1 MMRTVTTRSEL
12 DEVLAQLPRPVAL
25 VPTMGAL
32 HAGHAAL
39 ITAARRTAATV
50 VVSIFVNPRQFG
62 SAADVAQ
69 YPRTLAA
76 DQHTAEA
83 AGAHLLF
90 APDVDQIY
98 PPDGL
103 VATIDPGPLATR
115 LEGASR
121 PGHFAGVA
129 TVVSRLFD
137 LAHPDQA
144 YFGAKDAQQVR
155 VIEWMTA
162 RCSDGITIHRVATVR
177 DSDGLALSSRNQ
189 MLSASGR
196 VAAAKAIPVALS
208 LIAEAYASGVTS
220 VAVLRSLAERVIAAE
235 PSVALDYLDFADSA
249 SLVPFAE
256 GAQVGDAASGEALV
270 SLAAVVDGVRLIDA
284 ITLP

>member
-1 MMRTVTTRSEL
+1 MRTVVTRSEL
-12 DEVLAQLPRPVAL
+12 DEALTQLPRPVAL

-39 ITAARRTAATV
+39 ISAARASAATV
-50 VVSIFVNPRQFG
+50 VVSIFVNPRQFAN
-62 SAADVAQ
+62 AADVAQ
-69 YPRTLAA
+69 YPRALEA
-76 DQHTAEA
+76 DQRVAEA

-90 APDVDQIY
+90 LPSVDQIY
-98 PPDGL
+98 PADEP
-103 VATIDPGPLATR
+103 VPTIDPGPLAAR

-137 LAHPDQA
+137 LVRPDQA

-155 VIEWMTA
+155 VVEWMA
-162 RCSDGITIHRVATVR
+162 AQRSDQIAIHRVTTVR

-189 MLSASGR
+189 MLSSNGR
-196 VAAAKAIPVALS
+196 VAAATSIPVALS

-220 VAVLRSLAERVIAAE
+220 VGTLRALAERVIAAE
-235 PSVALDYLDFADSA
+235 QRVALDYLDFADSA
-249 SLVPFAE
+249 SLVPLAD
-256 GAQVGDAASGEALV
+256 GALVGDAASREALV

>member
-1 MMRTVTTRSEL
+1 MRTVATRSEL
-12 DEVLAQLPRPVAL
+12 DEELAQLPRPVAL

-39 ITAARRTAATV
+39 ISAARASAATV
-50 VVSIFVNPRQFG
+50 VVSIFVNPRQFA
-62 SAADVAQ
+62 SAADVAR
-69 YPRTLAA
+69 YPRTLEA
-76 DQHTAEA
+76 DQRVAEA

-90 APDVDQIY
+90 FPTVDQIY
-98 PPDGL
+98 PADEP
-103 VATIDPGPLATR
+103 VAAIDPGPLATR

-137 LAHPDQA
+137 LVRPDQA

-155 VIEWMTA
+155 VVEWMTA
-162 RCSDGITIHRVATVR
+162 QRSDQIAIHRVTTVR

-189 MLSASGR
+189 MLSTDGR

-208 LIAEAYASGVTS
+208 LISEAYASGVTG
-220 VAVLRSLAERVIAAE
+220 VGMLRALAERVIAAE

-249 SLVPFAE
+249 SLVPLAH
-256 GAQVGDAASGEALV
+256 GAQVGDAESREALV

>member
-1 MMRTVTTRSEL
+1 MRTVTTRAEL
-12 DEVLAQLPRPVAL
+12 DKALAQLPRPIAL

-39 ITAARRTAATV
+39 IAAARRTAATV
-50 VVSIFVNPRQFG
+50 VVSIFVNPRQFAN
-62 SAADVAQ
+62 AADVAR
-69 YPRTLAA
+69 YPRTLEG
-76 DQHTAEA
+76 DQRLAEA
-83 AGAHLLF
+83 AGADLLF
-90 APDVDQIY
+90 TPDVDQIY
-98 PPDGL
+98 SPSEPIAN
-103 VATIDPGPLATR
+103 VEPGPLATR

-137 LAHPDQA
+137 LVRPNEA

-155 VIEWMTA
+155 VIEWMA
-162 RCSDGITIHRVATVR
+162 AQRSDQISIHRVTTVR

-196 VAAAKAIPVALS
+196 VAAAKTIPVALS

-220 VAVLRSLAERVIAAE
+220 VAMLRALAERVITAE
-235 PSVALDYLDFADSA
+235 PSVTLDYLDFAESA
-249 SLVPFAE
+249 TLVQLSE
-256 GAQVGDAASGEALV
+256 GAQVGDTAPGEVLV
-270 SLAAVVDGVRLIDA
+270 SLAAVVGGVRLIDA

>member
-1 MMRTVTTRSEL
+1 MRTVTTRSEL
-12 DEVLAQLPRPVAL
+12 DEALTQLPRPVAL

-39 ITAARRTAATV
+39 IAAARRTAATV

-76 DQHTAEA
+76 DQQIAEA
-83 AGAHLLF
+83 AGAHLIF

-98 PPDGL
+98 PPNEP
-103 VATIDPGPLATR
+103 VATIEPGPLATR

-137 LAHPDQA
+137 LVHPDEA

-162 RCSDGITIHRVATVR
+162 QRSDQISIHRVTTVR
-177 DSDGLALSSRNQ
+177 DGDALALSSRNQ

-220 VAVLRSLAERVIAAE
+220 VAALRSLAERVIAAE
-235 PSVALDYLDFADSA
+235 PSVALDYLDFAESA
-249 SLVPFAE
+249 TLVPLAE

>member
-1 MMRTVTTRSEL
+1 
-12 DEVLAQLPRPVAL
+12 
-25 VPTMGAL
+25 MGAL

-39 ITAARRTAATV
+39 ITAAHRTAATV
-50 VVSIFVNPRQFG
+50 VVSVFVNPRQFAN
-62 SAADVAQ
+62 AADVTR

-76 DQHTAEA
+76 DQELAEA
-83 AGAHLLF
+83 AGADLLF
-90 APDVDQIY
+90 TPDVDQIY
-98 PPDGL
+98 PPNEP

-121 PGHFAGVA
+121 PGHFTGVA

-137 LAHPDQA
+137 LVRPNEA

-155 VIEWMTA
+155 VIEWMA
-162 RCSDGITIHRVATVR
+162 AQRSDQISIHRVTTVR

-196 VAAAKAIPVALS
+196 VAAAKTIPVALS

-220 VAVLRSLAERVIAAE
+220 VAMLRTLAERVITAE
-235 PSVALDYLDFADSA
+235 PSVTLDYLDFAVSA
-249 SLVPFAE
+249 TLVPLGE
-256 GAQVGDAASGEALV
+256 GAQIGDAAPGEVLV

>member
-1 MMRTVTTRSEL
+1 MRTVTTRSEL
-12 DEVLAQLPRPVAL
+12 DEALAQLPRPVAL

-39 ITAARRTAATV
+39 VTAARRTAATV

-98 PPDGL
+98 PPDEP
-103 VATIDPGPLATR
+103 VAAIDPGPLATR

-121 PGHFAGVA
+121 PGHFTGVA

-137 LAHPDQA
+137 LVHPDQA
-144 YFGAKDAQQVR
+144 LFGVKDAQQVR

-162 RCSDGITIHRVATVR
+162 QRSDQIAIIRVATVR
-177 DSDGLALSSRNQ
+177 DGDGLALSSRNQ

-220 VAVLRSLAERVIAAE
+220 VAVLRSLAERVITAE

-249 SLVPFAE
+249 TLVPLAE

>member
-1 MMRTVTTRSEL
+1 MRTVTTRAEL
-12 DEVLAQLPRPVAL
+12 EQSLAQLPRPIAL

-39 ITAARRTAATV
+39 IAAARRTAATV
-50 VVSIFVNPRQFG
+50 VVSIFVNPRQFAN
-62 SAADVAQ
+62 AADVAR
-69 YPRTLAA
+69 YPRTLES
-76 DQHTAEA
+76 DQQLAEA
-83 AGAHLLF
+83 AGADLLF
-90 APDVDQIY
+90 NPDADQIY
-98 PPDGL
+98 PPSESIAN
-103 VATIDPGPLATR
+103 VEPGPLATR

-137 LAHPDQA
+137 LVRPNEA

-155 VIEWMTA
+155 VIEWMA
-162 RCSDGITIHRVATVR
+162 AQRSDQISIHRVTTVR
-177 DSDGLALSSRNQ
+177 DGDGLALSSRNQ

-196 VAAAKAIPVALS
+196 VAAAKTIPVALS

-220 VAVLRSLAERVIAAE
+220 VAMLRTLAERVITAE
-235 PSVALDYLDFADSA
+235 PSVTLDYLDFAESA
-249 SLVPFAE
+249 TLVPLSE
-256 GAQVGDAASGEALV
+256 SAQVGDAAPGEVLV

>member
-1 MMRTVTTRSEL
+1 MRTVTIRAEL
-12 DEVLAQLPRPVAL
+12 EQTLAQLPRPVAL

-39 ITAARRTAATV
+39 IAAAHRTAATV

-62 SAADVAQ
+62 SAADVAR
-69 YPRTLAA
+69 YPRTLEA
-76 DQHTAEA
+76 DQQLAEA
-83 AGAHLLF
+83 AGAHLIF
-90 APDVDQIY
+90 APSVDEIY
-98 PPDGL
+98 PPNEPL
-103 VATIDPGPLATR
+103 TSVEPGPLASR

-121 PGHFAGVA
+121 PGHFTGVA

-137 LAHPDQA
+137 LVRPNEA

-155 VIEWMTA
+155 VVEWLTA
-162 RCSDGITIHRVATVR
+162 QRTDHIKIHRVATVR
-177 DSDGLALSSRNQ
+177 DGDGLALSSRNQ
-189 MLSASGR
+189 MLSAAGR
-196 VAAAKAIPVALS
+196 AAAARAIPVALS

-220 VAVLRSLAERVIAAE
+220 VAMLRALAERVLAAE
-235 PSVALDYLDFADSA
+235 PSLSLDYLDFADGATLVQLSESA
-249 SLVPFAE
+249 
-256 GAQVGDAASGEALV
+256 QIDDAAPGEVLV

>member
-1 MMRTVTTRSEL
+1 MRTATTRSEL
-12 DEVLAQLPRPVAL
+12 DEALAQLPRPVAL

-39 ITAARRTAATV
+39 IAAARRTAATV

-62 SAADVAQ
+62 SAADAAQ
-69 YPRTLAA
+69 YPRSRAA
-76 DQHTAEA
+76 DQELAEA
-83 AGAHLLF
+83 AGAQLIF
-90 APDVDQIY
+90 VPNVDEIY
-98 PPDGL
+98 PPNEP
-103 VATIDPGPLATR
+103 VANVEPGPLATR

-137 LAHPDQA
+137 LVHPDQA

-155 VIEWMTA
+155 VIEWMA
-162 RCSDGITIHRVATVR
+162 AQRSDQIAILRVATVR
-177 DSDGLALSSRNQ
+177 DADGLALSSRNQ

-208 LIAEAYASGVTS
+208 LIAEAYASGVKNI
-220 VAVLRSLAERVIAAE
+220 AMLRELAERVIAAE
-235 PSVALDYLDFADSA
+235 PILSLDYLDFA
-249 SLVPFAE
+249 E
-256 GAQVGDAASGEALV
+256 GATLLPLAEDATVGNAVSGEALV
-270 SLAAVVDGVRLIDA
+270 SLAAVVEGVRLIDA

>member
-1 MMRTVTTRSEL
+1 MRTVTTRSEL
-12 DEVLAQLPRPVAL
+12 DEALAQLPRPVAL

-39 ITAARRTAATV
+39 VTAARRTAATV

-98 PPDGL
+98 PPDEP
-103 VATIDPGPLATR
+103 VAAIDPGPLATR

-121 PGHFAGVA
+121 PGHFTGVA

-137 LAHPDQA
+137 LVHPDQA
-144 YFGAKDAQQVR
+144 LFGVKDAQQVR

-162 RCSDGITIHRVATVR
+162 QRSDQIAIIRVATVR
-177 DSDGLALSSRNQ
+177 DGDGLALSSRNQ

-208 LIAEAYASGVTS
+208 LI
-220 VAVLRSLAERVIAAE
+220 
-235 PSVALDYLDFADSA
+235 
-249 SLVPFAE
+249 
-256 GAQVGDAASGEALV
+256 
-270 SLAAVVDGVRLIDA
+270 
-284 ITLP
+284 

>member
-1 MMRTVTTRSEL
+1 MRTVTTRSEL
-12 DEVLAQLPRPVAL
+12 DEALAQLPRPVAL

-39 ITAARRTAATV
+39 IAAARRTAATV

-62 SAADVAQ
+62 SAADAAQ

-76 DQHTAEA
+76 DQELAEA
-83 AGAHLLF
+83 AGAHLIF

-98 PPDGL
+98 PPNEP

-121 PGHFAGVA
+121 PGHFTGVA

-137 LAHPDQA
+137 LVRPDQA

-155 VIEWMTA
+155 VIEWMA
-162 RCSDGITIHRVATVR
+162 AQRSDRIAILRVATVR
-177 DSDGLALSSRNQ
+177 DGDGLALSSRNQ

-196 VAAAKAIPVALS
+196 VAAAKTIPVALS
-208 LIAEAYASGVTS
+208 LIAEAYASGITS
-220 VAVLRSLAERVIAAE
+220 AAVLRALAERVITAE
-235 PSVALDYLDFADSA
+235 PSVALDYLDFAESA
-249 SLVPFAE
+249 TLVPLAD
-256 GAQVGDAASGEALV
+256 GAQVGDAESREALV

>member
-1 MMRTVTTRSEL
+1 MRTITTRFEL
-12 DEVLAQLPRPVAL
+12 DEALAQLPRPVAL

-32 HAGHAAL
+32 HAGHTAL
-39 ITAARRTAATV
+39 IAAARRAAATV

-62 SAADVAQ
+62 SAADVAE
-69 YPRTLAA
+69 YPRTLEA

-90 APDVDQIY
+90 APDIDQIY
-98 PPDGL
+98 PPGEP

-137 LAHPDQA
+137 LVHPDRA

-155 VIEWMTA
+155 VIEWIA
-162 RCSDGITIHRVATVR
+162 AQRRDGITIYRVATVR
-177 DSDGLALSSRNQ
+177 DADGLALSSRNQ
-189 MLSASGR
+189 KLSASGR
-196 VAAAKAIPVALS
+196 IAAAKAIPVALS
-208 LIAEAYASGVTS
+208 LIAEACASGVTS
-220 VAVLRSLAERVIAAE
+220 VAALRALAERVIAAE
-235 PSVALDYLDFADSA
+235 PDVALDYLDFAESA
-249 SLVPFAE
+249 TLAPLAE
-256 GAQVGDAASGEALV
+256 GAQVGEAASGEALV

>member
-1 MMRTVTTRSEL
+1 MRTVTTRSEL
-12 DEVLAQLPRPVAL
+12 DEALAQLARPVAL

-39 ITAARRTAATV
+39 IAAARRTAATV

-62 SAADVAQ
+62 SAADAAQ
-69 YPRTLAA
+69 YPRTLPA
-76 DQHTAEA
+76 DQHAAEA
-83 AGAHLLF
+83 AGAHLIF

-98 PPDGL
+98 PPDEP

-121 PGHFAGVA
+121 PGHFTGVA

-137 LAHPDQA
+137 LVRPDQA

-162 RCSDGITIHRVATVR
+162 RRSDGITIHRVATVR
-177 DSDGLALSSRNQ
+177 DGDDLALSSRNQ
-189 MLSASGR
+189 MLSVSGR
-196 VAAAKAIPVALS
+196 IAAAKAIPVALS
-208 LIAEAYASGVTS
+208 LIAEACASGVTS
-220 VAVLRSLAERVIAAE
+220 VAALRALAERVIAAE
-235 PSVALDYLDFADSA
+235 PSVALDYLDFAESA
-249 SLVPFAE
+249 TLAPLAE
-256 GAQVGDAASGEALV
+256 GAQIGGAASGEALV

>member
-1 MMRTVTTRSEL
+1 MRTVTTRSEL
-12 DEVLAQLPRPVAL
+12 DEALAQLPRPVAL

-32 HAGHAAL
+32 HAGHTAL
-39 ITAARRTAATV
+39 IAAARRTAATV

-76 DQHTAEA
+76 DQRIAEA

-90 APDVDQIY
+90 APDVDEIY
-98 PPDGL
+98 PPGEP

-137 LAHPDQA
+137 LVHPDQA

-162 RCSDGITIHRVATVR
+162 RRSDGIAIHRVATVR
-177 DSDGLALSSRNQ
+177 DGDDLALSSRNQ
-189 MLSASGR
+189 KLSASGR
-196 VAAAKAIPVALS
+196 IAAAKAIPVALS

-220 VAVLRSLAERVIAAE
+220 VAALRALAERVIAAE
-235 PSVALDYLDFADSA
+235 PSVALDYLDFAESA
-249 SLVPFAE
+249 TLAPLAE
-256 GAQVGDAASGEALV
+256 GAQVGDATFGEALV

>member
-1 MMRTVTTRSEL
+1 
-12 DEVLAQLPRPVAL
+12 
-25 VPTMGAL
+25 MGAL

-39 ITAARRTAATV
+39 ISAARASAATV
-50 VVSIFVNPRQFG
+50 VVSIFVNPRQFA
-62 SAADVAQ
+62 SAADVAR
-69 YPRTLAA
+69 YPRTLEA
-76 DQHTAEA
+76 DQRVAEA

-90 APDVDQIY
+90 VPIVDQIY
-98 PPDGL
+98 PADEP
-103 VATIDPGPLATR
+103 VAAIDPGPLATR

-121 PGHFAGVA
+121 PGHFASVA

-137 LAHPDQA
+137 LVRPDEA

-155 VIEWMTA
+155 VVEWMTA
-162 RCSDGITIHRVATVR
+162 QRSDQINIYRVATVR

-189 MLSASGR
+189 MLSANGR

-208 LIAEAYASGVTS
+208 LIAEAYASGVTG
-220 VAVLRSLAERVIAAE
+220 VGMLRALAEQVIAAE

-249 SLVPFAE
+249 SLVPLAD
-256 GAQVGDAASGEALV
+256 GAQVGNAESREALV

>member
-1 MMRTVTTRSEL
+1 MRTVTTRAEL
-12 DEVLAQLPRPVAL
+12 EQTLAQLPRPVAL

-39 ITAARRTAATV
+39 ITAAHRTAATV

-62 SAADVAQ
+62 SAADVAR
-69 YPRTLAA
+69 YPRTLEA
-76 DQHTAEA
+76 DQRLAVA
-83 AGAHLLF
+83 AGAHLIF
-90 APDVDQIY
+90 APSVDEIY
-98 PPDGL
+98 PPNEPL
-103 VATIDPGPLATR
+103 TSVDPGPLASR

-121 PGHFAGVA
+121 PGHFTGVA

-137 LAHPDQA
+137 LVRPNEA

-155 VIEWMTA
+155 VVEWLTA
-162 RCSDGITIHRVATVR
+162 QRTDHIKIHRVATVR
-177 DSDGLALSSRNQ
+177 DGDGLALSSRNQ
-189 MLSASGR
+189 MLSAAGR
-196 VAAAKAIPVALS
+196 AVAARAIPVALS

-220 VAVLRSLAERVIAAE
+220 VAMLRALAERVLAAE
-235 PSVALDYLDFADSA
+235 PSLSLDYLDFADGATLVQLSESA
-249 SLVPFAE
+249 
-256 GAQVGDAASGEALV
+256 QIGDAAPGEVLV

>member
-1 MMRTVTTRSEL
+1 MRTVTTRSEL
-12 DEVLAQLPRPVAL
+12 DEALAQLPRPVAL

-39 ITAARRTAATV
+39 IAAARRTAATV
-50 VVSIFVNPRQFG
+50 VVSIFVNPRQFAN
-62 SAADVAQ
+62 AADVAR
-69 YPRTLAA
+69 YPRTLES
-76 DQHTAEA
+76 DQQLAEA
-83 AGAHLLF
+83 AGAHLIF

-98 PPDGL
+98 PPNEP

-121 PGHFAGVA
+121 PGHFTGVA

-137 LAHPDQA
+137 LVRPDQA

-155 VIEWMTA
+155 VIEWMA
-162 RCSDGITIHRVATVR
+162 AQRSDRIAILRVATVR
-177 DSDGLALSSRNQ
+177 DGDGLALSSRNQ

-208 LIAEAYASGVTS
+208 LIAEAYASGITS
-220 VAVLRSLAERVIAAE
+220 AAVLRALAERVITAE
-235 PSVALDYLDFADSA
+235 PSVALDYLDFAESA
-249 SLVPFAE
+249 TLVPLAE
-256 GAQVGDAASGEALV
+256 GAQVGDAESREALV

>member
-1 MMRTVTTRSEL
+1 MRTVTTRSEL
-12 DEVLAQLPRPVAL
+12 DDALAQLPRPVAL

-32 HAGHAAL
+32 HAGHATLFA
-39 ITAARRTAATV
+39 TARRTAATV

-76 DQHTAEA
+76 DQQIAEA

-90 APDVDQIY
+90 APDVDEIY
-98 PPDGL
+98 PHDEPI
-103 VATIDPGPLATR
+103 ATINPGPLATR

-121 PGHFAGVA
+121 PGHFTGVA

-137 LAHPDQA
+137 LVHPDQA

-162 RCSDGITIHRVATVR
+162 QRSDRITIHRVATVR
-177 DSDGLALSSRNQ
+177 DRDDLALSSRNQ
-189 MLSASGR
+189 MLSANGR
-196 VAAAKAIPVALS
+196 VAAAKTIPVALS

-220 VAVLRSLAERVIAAE
+220 VATLRTLAEHVILAE

-249 SLVPFAE
+249 SLVPLAE
-256 GAQVGDAASGEALV
+256 DAHVGDAASGEVLV

>member
-1 MMRTVTTRSEL
+1 MRTVTTRSEL
-12 DEVLAQLPRPVAL
+12 DEALAQLPRPVAL

-39 ITAARRTAATV
+39 IAAAHHTAATV

-62 SAADVAQ
+62 SAADVAR
-69 YPRTLAA
+69 YPRTLEA
-76 DQHTAEA
+76 DQQRAEA

-90 APDVDQIY
+90 VPDVDDVY
-98 PPDGL
+98 PPNEL
-103 VATIDPGPLATR
+103 VANVDPGPLARR

-137 LAHPDQA
+137 LVHPAHA
-144 YFGAKDAQQVR
+144 YFGEKDAQQVR
-155 VIEWMTA
+155 VVEWLTA
-162 RCSDGITIHRVATVR
+162 QRADQIAIHRVVTVR

-189 MLSASGR
+189 MLSAAGR
-196 VAAAKAIPVALS
+196 AAAARTIPVALS
-208 LIAEAYASGVTS
+208 LIAEAYASGISRVS
-220 VAVLRSLAERVIAAE
+220 MLRALAERVIAAE
-235 PSVALDYLDFADSA
+235 PSLSLDYLDFAESA
-249 SLVPFAE
+249 TLAPLAE
-256 GAQVGDAASGEALV
+256 GAQIGDAESDEVLI
-270 SLAAVVDGVRLIDA
+270 SLAAVVNGVRLIDA

>member
-1 MMRTVTTRSEL
+1 MRTVTTRSEL
-12 DEVLAQLPRPVAL
+12 DEALAQLRRPVAL

-50 VVSIFVNPRQFG
+50 VISIFVNPRQFG

-69 YPRTLAA
+69 YPRTLEA
-76 DQHTAEA
+76 DQHLAQA

-90 APDVDQIY
+90 APDVDELY
-98 PPDGL
+98 PPGEP

-129 TVVSRLFD
+129 AVVSRLFD
-137 LAHPDQA
+137 LVHPDQA

-162 RCSDGITIHRVATVR
+162 RRSDGITIHRVATVR

-189 MLSASGR
+189 MLSVSGR
-196 VAAAKAIPVALS
+196 IAAAKAIPVALS
-208 LIAEAYASGVTS
+208 LIAEACASGVTS
-220 VAVLRSLAERVIAAE
+220 VAALRALAERVIAAE
-235 PSVALDYLDFADSA
+235 PSLSLDYLDFAESA
-249 SLVPFAE
+249 TLAPLAE